1 MAELHS
7 ALAQV
12 KRIEAAVAAGDL
24 ESANAAAQDLMPLL
38 VRERIEDMLALRDR
52 LETLTMDVKTLRA
65 QDAAELKQLH
75 QQRSGIAAYR
85 QMQSGHS

>member
-24 ESANAAAQDLMPLL
+24 DGANQAAQDLMPLL

-52 LETLTMDVKTLRA
+52 IETLTMDVEALRA
-65 QDAAELKQLH
+65 QDAAQLKQLR
-75 QQRSGIAAYR
+75 QQRGGVAAYR
-85 QMQSGHS
+85 QMQSAQN